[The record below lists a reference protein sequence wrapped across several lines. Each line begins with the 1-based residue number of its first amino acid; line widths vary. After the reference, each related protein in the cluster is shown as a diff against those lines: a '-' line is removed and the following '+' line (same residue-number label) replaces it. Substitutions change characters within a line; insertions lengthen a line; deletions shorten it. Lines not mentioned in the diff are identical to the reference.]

1 MVTAIVDHMAAADA
15 AKVSQVS
22 VVQACAAGMPAGVW
36 TCTPRHLPP
45 PQSPF
50 LGVRVDDAT
59 AAVKSVAVAADY
71 SRNREY

>member
-1 MVTAIVDHMAAADA
+1 MVTATVDHMAAA

-36 TCTPRHLPP
+36 TYTPRHLS
-45 PQSPF
+45 PQSLF